1 MIKLYLEA
9 GGPLTISFQATSWP
23 NVKPSLGV
31 LLSRPPGQGTG
42 GLIEWNLR
50 SNCVELEL
58 NSNSQIKGIGETT
71 MFPFPGDRGVDW
83 MKSQIKLDWYWIEL
97 PIIMNSFQFEWKS
110 RSWNIPFFQND
121 TVWPIYATY
130 NLQPHHTHL
139 NPSQVLTR
147 VWQHPLL
154 NTNYSLLNF
163 LPFLFNQMRALTF
176 LSDNWYCPGPRAPCL
191 DVSFRSF
198 SHLMINIL
206 VADRLTWHVTQLEVI
221 IIEWWNVIIYY

>member
-1 MIKLYLEA
+1 MLSGRCGSKNGTIPTPWGTNGQSSSHPLVAVTPADLVWVCTYSTDFTSPTTAVVCLIAMIKLYLEA

-121 TVWPIYATY
+121 TVWPIY
-130 NLQPHHTHL
+130 
-139 NPSQVLTR
+139 
-147 VWQHPLL
+147 
-154 NTNYSLLNF
+154 
-163 LPFLFNQMRALTF
+163 
-176 LSDNWYCPGPRAPCL
+176 G
-191 DVSFRSF
+191 
-198 SHLMINIL
+198 I
-206 VADRLTWHVTQLEVI
+206 
-221 IIEWWNVIIYY
+221 